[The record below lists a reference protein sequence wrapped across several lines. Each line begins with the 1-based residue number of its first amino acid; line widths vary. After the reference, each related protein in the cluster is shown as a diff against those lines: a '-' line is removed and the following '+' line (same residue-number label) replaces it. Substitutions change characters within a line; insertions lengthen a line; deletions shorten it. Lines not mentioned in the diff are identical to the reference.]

1 MNASVTVRFSAATAT
16 PCEIEPYRKSHVRRK
31 ICLGGGAVFPVG
43 GELPCAHDRNATTGI
58 GDAHLLENEIRGITS
73 NRFGASV
80 VTDFEGFGARA
91 IRQTVSVAS
100 DSLFFLANFLMNLIE
115 P

>member
-1 MNASVTVRFSAATAT
+1 MRSRQERNNR
-16 PCEIEPYRKSHVRRK
+16 YRGRT
-31 ICLGGGAVFPVG
+31 PVG
-43 GELPCAHDRNATTGI
+43 NK
-58 GDAHLLENEIRGITS
+58 IRGITS

-80 VTDFEGFGARA
+80 VSDFEGFGARA